1 MKLRAVLVVMGA
13 TLLALGAGACGD
25 GDEGA
30 PAPTSEREA
39 ATPSQGPVAITFWHT
54 MTAAPGD
61 TLTSLTQEFNASQ
74 DRVKVSLVYQGTY
87 HDNLNKVLASLGSGD
102 VPALAQL
109 EDTTTQIMADSGEVV
124 PVQDFIDAESYD
136 LSDFLPQV
144 LDYYRVEDRL
154 LPMPF
159 NVSNPI
165 LGYNRAAFE
174 KAGLDPDRP
183 PRDLEEVREYSQ
195 AIVDAGVAPHGIALD
210 IQPWYVE
217 HFFAKANVDYLNNGN
232 GREAR
237 ATEVAFDN
245 EVGLAIF
252 TWWKDMVDSGLALNV
267 GRNPNGNEQLLAMG
281 AGQAEMTIGS
291 SAGLRSVADVL
302 ESGQFPDIDADVAP
316 FPGLPGGT
324 GGVLVGGGSLYI
336 MADRP
341 PEEQQAAWEYV
352 KFLVSAETQAEWFS
366 GSGYIPIRVS
376 SHDLPPALAVVE
388 RYPQFQ
394 VAVDQLAEAPVTTAT
409 AGPLTGAYQEIR
421 EAVAT
426 AIEAMLLQDKEPAAA
441 LADAAAEANEA
452 IERYNSRVQ

>member
-1 MKLRAVLVVMGA
+1 MKLRAVLVVTGVI
-13 TLLALGAGACGD
+13 LLALGASACG
-25 GDEGA
+25 GGEEGA
-30 PAPTSEREA
+30 LTPTSEREA
-39 ATPSQGPVAITFWHT
+39 ATPSQEPVAITFWHA

-61 TLTSLTQEFNASQ
+61 TLERLTDEFNASQ
-74 DRVKVSLVYQGTY
+74 DRVTVSLVYQGSY
-87 HDNLNKVLASLGSGD
+87 RDNLNKVLASLGSGD

-109 EDTTTQIMADSGEVV
+109 EDTTTQMMADSGEVV
-124 PVQDFIDAESYD
+124 PVQDFIDAEGYD

-144 LDYYRVEDRL
+144 LDYYRVEGRL
-154 LPMPF
+154 VPMPF

-165 LGYNRAAFE
+165 LGYNRIAFE
-174 KAGLDPDRP
+174 KAGLDPDKP
-183 PRDLEEVREYSQ
+183 PRDLEEVRQYSQ

-210 IQPWYVE
+210 IQPWYLE
-217 HFFAKANVDYLNNGN
+217 HFLAKANVDYLNNGN

-237 ATEVAFDN
+237 ATAVAFDN
-245 EVGLAIF
+245 EQGLAIF
-252 TWWKDMVDSGLALNV
+252 TWWKEMVGSGLALNV
-267 GRNPNGNEQLLAMG
+267 GRNPGGNEQLLAMG

-291 SAGLRSVADVL
+291 SAALRSVADVL
-302 ESGQFPDIDADVAP
+302 EGGQFPGIDPDVGP

-341 PEEQQAAWEYV
+341 PEERQAAWEYV

-366 GSGYIPIRVS
+366 GSGYIPIRES
-376 SHDLPPALAVVE
+376 SHDLPAAVDVVQ

-394 VAVDQLAEAPVTTAT
+394 VAVDQLAESPVTTAT
-409 AGPLTGAYQEIR
+409 AGPLMGAYQEVR

-441 LADAAAEANEA
+441 LADAATEANEA
-452 IERYNSRVQ
+452 IEKYNSRVQ